1 MPPGKLLQRIEYG
14 GVYLMSDIIIIGLL
28 AVITVLAVVILV
40 TVRRPAEE
48 DDDSEA
54 VQMFLDKLDENKEAV
69 QKVSVQFDMMSK
81 NQYVQNKAVQD
92 TLAGSLKDNREDQA
106 QRLDAMTRSQNNSF
120 AEFRKAI
127 EGDDEISHI
136 ANRYNYCDGKSD
148 KAFYE
153 RTRWA
158 LLEEYRHIEFIY

>member
-1 MPPGKLLQRIEYG
+1 MMAKVDARQAKVYELTGNFENLEKRIAENGFVYDEESRDKWLEY
-14 GVYLMSDIIIIGLL
+14 YDEKKK
-28 AVITVLAVVILV
+28 
-40 TVRRPAEE
+40 AER
-48 DDDSEA
+48 A
-54 VQMFLDKLDENKEAV
+54 LK
-69 QKVSVQFDMMSK
+69 
-81 NQYVQNKAVQD
+81 KA
-92 TLAGSLKDNREDQA
+92 
-106 QRLDAMTRSQNNSF
+106 F